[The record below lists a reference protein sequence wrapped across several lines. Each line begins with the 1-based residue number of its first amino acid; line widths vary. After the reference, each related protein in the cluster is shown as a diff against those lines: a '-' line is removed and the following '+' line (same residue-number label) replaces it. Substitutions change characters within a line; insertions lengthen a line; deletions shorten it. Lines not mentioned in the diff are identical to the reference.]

1 MATIFKYPLP
11 MNCEPFELKI
21 KGFCEVVHTGIDG
34 NGQQCLWALVR
45 PESMEESWTYKIVP
59 TGGDFD
65 MKDWSYVSTFMAGPF
80 VWHLLRPTEDWG
92 RQGYAGEVSDKDRQL
107 HGSLPWAMATG
118 RPFRQKSLANES
130 YWITTDRETAV
141 NAPKGVWI
149 RLKYDFSAEQIT
161 ATDWEVYTE
170 ANDLPRVVNMM
181 TPNPRI

>member
-92 RQGYAGEVSDKDRQL
+92 RQGYAGEVSDKDGGFMCACNN
-107 HGSLPWAMATG
+107 GS
-118 RPFRQKSLANES
+118 S
-130 YWITTDRETAV
+130 
-141 NAPKGVWI
+141 AP
-149 RLKYDFSAEQIT
+149 
-161 ATDWEVYTE
+161 
-170 ANDLPRVVNMM
+170 
-181 TPNPRI
+181 